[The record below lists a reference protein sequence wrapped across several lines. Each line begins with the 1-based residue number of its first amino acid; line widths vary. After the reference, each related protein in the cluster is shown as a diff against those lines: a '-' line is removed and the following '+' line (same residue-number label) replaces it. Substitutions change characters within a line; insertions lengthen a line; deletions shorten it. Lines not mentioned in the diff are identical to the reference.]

1 MESVSTTNW
10 TPYFYIGWLNSCSF
24 FILVYANLGQP
35 FYCISLI
42 LLDLFQPLKRL
53 FSCHFHIL
61 SLLFY
66 IANVGI
72 FLRAIQFYSLFFAFI
87 AVVYNLVLGFCNYSD
102 IRNPLY
108 DCTQLHNDS
117 TKVQNFVEN
126 IAEGTKKAGTLRLY
140 ADDTG

>member
-1 MESVSTTNW
+1 M
-10 TPYFYIGWLNSCSF
+10 P
-24 FILVYANLGQP
+24 ILVNRSTVFLLFCLTSFSHRSACSLV
-35 FYCISLI
+35 ISI
-42 LLDLFQPLKRL
+42 F
-53 FSCHFHIL
+53 L
-61 SLLFY
+61 SFLFY

-117 TKVQNFVEN
+117 TKVQSFVEN
-126 IAEGTKKAGTLRLY
+126 IAAGTKKAGTLRLY
-140 ADDTG
+140 ADDTGQTQKGFCLCYSKWVAIQSQ

>member
-1 MESVSTTNW
+1 M
-10 TPYFYIGWLNSCSF
+10 GWLNSCSF

-53 FSCHFHIL
+53 FSCHFHIFEFFVL
-61 SLLFY
+61 HCKCRD
-66 IANVGI
+66 
-72 FLRAIQFYSLFFAFI
+72 FLRAIQSYSLFFAFI

-117 TKVQNFVEN
+117 TKVQSFVEN
-126 IAEGTKKAGTLRLY
+126 IAAGTKKAGTIRLY
-140 ADDTG
+140 ADDTSQT